1 MQRRDGSYRGAKNCE
16 AAVNKGYHNLGS
28 YPLRCCG
35 FFANAF
41 PPLI

>member
-1 MQRRDGSYRGAKNCE
+1 MQRGDGSYRGAKNCE
-16 AAVNKGYHNLGS
+16 TAVNKGHHNVDS

>member
-1 MQRRDGSYRGAKNCE
+1 MQKGDGSYGRAENFE
-16 AAVNKGYHNLGS
+16 TAVNKGYHNVGS

-35 FFANAF
+35 FFANAY